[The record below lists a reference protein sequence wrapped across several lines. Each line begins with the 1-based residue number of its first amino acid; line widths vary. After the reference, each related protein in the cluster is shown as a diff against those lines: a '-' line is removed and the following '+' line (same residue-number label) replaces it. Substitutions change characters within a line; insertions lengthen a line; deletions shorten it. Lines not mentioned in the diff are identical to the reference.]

1 MIKIYCNKNLKNTLA
16 ENNVS
21 EYLPAYKGES
31 AGLDLYNVGED
42 VTIVPATCN
51 HKGSMISTG
60 LHIFTPP
67 GYVSLIKERGSIIKT
82 PLKYRAGVID
92 KGYTGEVFVNLVNI
106 SDDSFTIKKNQKL
119 PVQIVVIKCDNEYLK
134 IEEDEYIR
142 LSQNTLRQEGK
153 IGSTD

>member
-1 MIKIYCNKNLKNTLA
+1 MIKIYCNENLKNTLN
-16 ENNVS
+16 ENNIS
-21 EYLPAYKGES
+21 EYLPAYEGES
-31 AGLDLYNVGED
+31 AGLDLYNTGD
-42 VTIVPATCN
+42 DIVIKPSTEN

-67 GYVSLIKERGSIIKT
+67 GYVSLVKERGSIVKS

-92 KGYTGEVFVNLVNI
+92 VGYTGEVFVNLINI

-119 PVQIVVIKCDNEYLK
+119 PVQIVVIKCDNEYLE
-134 IEEDEYIR
+134 IEEDEYLR
-142 LSQNTLRQEGK
+142 LSQNTLRKKGK